1 MVDPKDKRGTEG
13 EPNSPPAVPAI
24 PRLTPAIPEPV
35 GPDPSGPRAP
45 IAGAGR
51 PPSSYTPSQV
61 SPVPKVA
68 PLVPP
73 VPPVSAGAPQ
83 RKTGSFPAVPAVPPV
98 GPASTPAPQPKTGS
112 FPAVPAV
119 PPVGPASGPAPQRKT
134 GSFPAVPAVPPVGPA
149 SGPAPQRKTGS
160 FPAVPP
166 QPPVARATPVPSVA
180 PVLPKADA
188 AVPPALPSASGAE
201 PEERAE
207 LERRFAVLEQL
218 DYFEVMGL
226 ESTASPADIKRAFHH
241 QSRTYHPD
249 RFFQSTD
256 LELRECVHAVYK
268 RVTEAYFVLRD
279 DSRRKQYV
287 SDISGPERLA
297 KLRFTELAEAEAKAQ
312 VKKEVAEQIGTHPKG
327 RQFFQVG
334 LADLEAGRLA
344 AAERNIKLALTY
356 EPTNPLYLQK
366 LEEARA
372 KSYEEYKRSG
382 RGFRIE

>member
-1 MVDPKDKRGTEG
+1 MADPKDKSGPGG
-13 EPNSPPAVPAI
+13 ESKTPAPAVPAI
-24 PRLTPAIPEPV
+24 PRLTPAIPEPP
-35 GPDPSGPRAP
+35 GPAPAAPRP
-45 IAGAGR
+45 PPLAGTVR
-51 PPSSYTPSQV
+51 PPSSSNLPQV

-68 PLVPP
+68 PLVPQAP
-73 VPPVSAGAPQ
+73 AGAAE

-98 GPASTPAPQPKTGS
+98 ASASVPGPGRRTGS
-112 FPAVPAV
+112 FPAMPAV
-119 PPVGPASGPAPQRKT
+119 PPVAAASGPRPQRGT
-134 GSFPAVPAVPPVGPA
+134 GSLPAIPPLPGVPADLPTPTSAVPPP
-149 SGPAPQRKTGS
+149 
-160 FPAVPP
+160 
-166 QPPVARATPVPSVA
+166 
-180 PVLPKADA
+180 LPGA
-188 AVPPALPSASGAE
+188 ASGAS
-201 PEERAE
+201 EERAE

-226 ESTASPADIKRAFHH
+226 DSTASPADIKRAFHH

-256 LELRECVHAVYK
+256 VELRERVHTVYK

-279 DSRRKQYV
+279 DSRRKQYL
-287 SDISGPERLA
+287 SDISGPERLS

>member
-1 MVDPKDKRGTEG
+1 MADPKDKSGAGG
-13 EPNSPPAVPAI
+13 ESKTPASAVPAI

-35 GPDPSGPRAP
+35 GPAPAAPRP
-45 IAGAGR
+45 PPLAGTGR
-51 PPSSYTPSQV
+51 PPSSPGLPQV

-68 PLVPP
+68 PLVPE
-73 VPPVSAGAPQ
+73 VPPLAAGTPQ

-98 GPASTPAPQPKTGS
+98 AAPSVPGPSRRTGS
-112 FPAVPAV
+112 FPAVPAI
-119 PPVGPASGPAPQRKT
+119 PPVASASVPRPPRGT
-134 GSFPAVPAVPPVGPA
+134 GSFPAIPPSGAPAAFPTPPPA
-149 SGPAPQRKTGS
+149 APPPLPGPAP
-160 FPAVPP
+160 
-166 QPPVARATPVPSVA
+166 
-180 PVLPKADA
+180 
-188 AVPPALPSASGAE
+188 AE
-201 PEERAE
+201 PDERAE
-207 LERRFAVLEQL
+207 LERRFVVLEQL

-226 ESTASPADIKRAFHH
+226 DSTASPADIKRAFHH

-256 LELRECVHAVYK
+256 VELRERVHAVYK

-279 DSRRKQYV
+279 DSRRRQYL
-287 SDISGPERLA
+287 SDISGPERLS

>member
-1 MVDPKDKRGTEG
+1 MADPKDKSGPGG
-13 EPNSPPAVPAI
+13 ESKTPAAAVPAI

-35 GPDPSGPRAP
+35 GPAPAAPRPPP
-45 IAGAGR
+45 IAGMGR
-51 PPSSYTPSQV
+51 PPSSANLPQV

-68 PLVPP
+68 PLVPE

-98 GPASTPAPQPKTGS
+98 AAASVPGPSRRTGSFPAIPAVPTVASAPVTGPPPVTGS

-119 PPVGPASGPAPQRKT
+119 PPVTAASVPRPSRRTGTFLAIPPGASAGLPNPSSAAP
-134 GSFPAVPAVPPVGPA
+134 PP
-149 SGPAPQRKTGS
+149 
-160 FPAVPP
+160 
-166 QPPVARATPVPSVA
+166 
-180 PVLPKADA
+180 
-188 AVPPALPSASGAE
+188 LPSPATAE
-201 PEERAE
+201 SEERAE

-226 ESTASPADIKRAFHH
+226 DSTASPADVKRAFHH

-256 LELRECVHAVYK
+256 VELRERVHAVYK

-279 DSRRKQYV
+279 DSRRRQYLT
-287 SDISGPERLA
+287 DISGPERLS

-334 LADLEAGRLA
+334 VADLEAGRLA

>member
-1 MVDPKDKRGTEG
+1 MADPKDKSGGGG
-13 EPNSPPAVPAI
+13 ESKTPAPSIPAI

-35 GPDPSGPRAP
+35 DPEQSVPRAP
-45 IAGAGR
+45 LAGAER
-51 PPSSYTPSQV
+51 APSTHTPPLV
-61 SPVPKVA
+61 SPVPRVA

-73 VPPVSAGAPQ
+73 GPGATPQ

-98 GPASTPAPQPKTGS
+98 L
-112 FPAVPAV
+112 
-119 PPVGPASGPAPQRKT
+119 QRKT
-134 GSFPAVPAVPPVGPA
+134 GSFPAVPAVPPLQQPGRTTPL
-149 SGPAPQRKTGS
+149 
-160 FPAVPP
+160 PAVAPLVP
-166 QPPVARATPVPSVA
+166 AGAARPARATPP
-180 PVLPKADA
+180 PLPG
-188 AVPPALPSASGAE
+188 SE
-201 PEERAE
+201 PDERVE

-226 ESTASPADIKRAFHH
+226 EPTASPADIKRAFHH

-256 LELRECVHAVYK
+256 SELRERVHAVYK

-279 DSRRKQYV
+279 DARRKQYL